1 MGYFLSLVV
10 LRQISFDAKPAST
23 RQWSDSEKIS
33 SCLDA
38 IFEESGSNLFF
49 NVVTAKKKVLVVLFG
64 SQNIFAP
71 RTNIQIS
78 FKVRVP
84 TIFGPEDLAAKTTSN
99 GDGRA
104 P

>member
-1 MGYFLSLVV
+1 MVRSF
-10 LRQISFDAKPAST
+10 FDAKPAST
-23 RQWSDSEKIS
+23 KQWRDSEKIS

-49 NVVTAKKKVLVVLFG
+49 NDVSAKKMIVVVLFG

-78 FKVRVP
+78 FKIRVP
-84 TIFGPEDLAAKTTSN
+84 TIYGPEDLTAQTTSN
-99 GDGRA
+99 GDGMG